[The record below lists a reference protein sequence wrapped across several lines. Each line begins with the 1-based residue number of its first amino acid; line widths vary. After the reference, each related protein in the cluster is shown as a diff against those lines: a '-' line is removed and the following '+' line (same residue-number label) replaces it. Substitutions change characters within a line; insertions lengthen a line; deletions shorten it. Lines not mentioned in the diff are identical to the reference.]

1 VTYVLDITAAPE
13 TPVLDFWATLW
24 PLDAAQGAEPLGD
37 WRLEPEPARGNAG
50 GFDASNQLASAV
62 FLSLFTDRRAPE
74 GWRLDVT
81 DRRGWWGDALTLPG
95 EAADEEGSHL
105 WLLRNEIASPET
117 ANLARIYAEE
127 ALAWLTADRV
137 ASSVTV
143 TTGLIEAPRRGI
155 WMLVQ
160 VRGRDGALIYDRR
173 FARLWQ
179 NI

>member
-1 VTYVLDITAAPE
+1 MTYAIEITADPQA
-13 TPVLDFWATLW
+13 PVLDFWATIW
-24 PLDAAQGAEPLGD
+24 PDAAANGAEPLGD
-37 WRLEPEPARGNAG
+37 WRLEPAPQRGNAG
-50 GFDASNQLASAV
+50 GLDASDQLASAV

-74 GWRLDVT
+74 GWRPEVA
-81 DRRGWWGDALTLPG
+81 DRRGWWGDHLTLPG
-95 EAADEEGSHL
+95 DAADQDGSWL

-127 ALAWLTADRV
+127 ALAWLVADRV
-137 ASSVTV
+137 ASAVIV

-160 VRGRDGALIYDRR
+160 LRGRDGALIYDRR

-179 NI
+179 DI